1 MKLSRKVWNNP
12 TIRAE
17 LASLAAAAE
26 LNSETLI
33 RCVKTRWN
41 TVTEV
46 IGRALQMRPV
56 LADLCDMVQFNKPRG
71 ACLRQY
77 ILNDDEWTVLQQLHD
92 LLDVR
97 SSSLGLH
104 ILANVIH

>member
-1 MKLSRKVWNNP
+1 MWNNP

-17 LASLAAAAE
+17 LASLAAAAS

-33 RCVKTRWN
+33 CCVKTRWN

-71 ACLRQY
+71 ARLRQY
-77 ILNDDEWTVLQQLHD
+77 ILNDDEWTVLQQLHN

-97 SSSLGLH
+97 PRFPQLT
-104 ILANVIH
+104 IVANCI